1 LISAVPRPAKFTHD
15 TILNAASEIV
25 AARGPGAVTMGEIAA
40 KVGAPSGSLY
50 HRFHSRDELLGRL
63 WLQKA
68 TFFQNA
74 FARAL
79 DEEDPRKAAV
89 EAALSLP
96 RTVRA
101 DFGGA
106 RIMLLHRR
114 EDFIGGGWPKPMQE
128 EAARLGKQVHDVMG
142 EFTSRLFG
150 VNTKAAR
157 LMTSFA
163 ILDVPFAAVRRYVGA
178 NEVPPP
184 QVDRLIA
191 AAVNAILDQ
200 QRIGTGKRGVR
211 HEA

>member
-1 LISAVPRPAKFTHD
+1 VPRRPKFTHD
-15 TILNAASEIV
+15 TILSAASEII
-25 AARGPGAVTMGEIAA
+25 AARGPGAATMGEIAA

-79 DEEDPRKAAV
+79 DEEEPFRAAV

-101 DFGGA
+101 DFEGA

-114 EDFIGGGWPKPMQE
+114 EDFMSGGWPEPMRD
-128 EAARLGKQVHDVMG
+128 EAARLGKQVHDVLG
-142 EFTSRLFG
+142 EFTARLFNANSK
-150 VNTKAAR
+150 VAR
-157 LMTSFA
+157 LTTSFA
-163 ILDVPFAAVRRYVGA
+163 LLDVPFAAVRRYVGA
-178 NEVPPP
+178 KEVPPP
-184 QVDRLIA
+184 QVDRLIV
-191 AAVNAILDQ
+191 AAVDAILGHRKSRSAQ
-200 QRIGTGKRGVR
+200 GRRRK
-211 HEA
+211 